1 MSLSKDSSMCGGGV
15 SKQRRPSVVVLEECI
30 ELQIKKS
37 SDYQNPN
44 SSVRQAMHYR
54 RGIDTIH
61 DMIEQKMMR
70 ARSLIEAAAEGTH
83 QPNNESLEDTYK
95 DIVNYCSFAVV
106 YLRKQMDGQNPD
118 ADMFNRDVSDF

>member
-1 MSLSKDSSMCGGGV
+1 MSLSENSSTCGGGA

-118 ADMFNRDVSDF
+118 ADMFNRATADF

>member
-1 MSLSKDSSMCGGGV
+1 MSSSPTKTKTK
-15 SKQRRPSVVVLEECI
+15 SPSPSVRVLEECI
-30 ELQIKKS
+30 DLQIKKS

-61 DMIEQKMMR
+61 DMIEQKILR
-70 ARSLIEAAAEGTH
+70 ARSLIEAAAVNGNTP
-83 QPNNESLEDTYK
+83 QNESLEDTYK

-106 YLRKQMDGQNPD
+106 YLRKEMDGQDQN
-118 ADMFNRDVSDF
+118 ADMFNTPSSDKLKV